1 MTASRSTWTGITF
14 GLCLAYYAAY
24 QQFKLPPALP
34 LLLQTYGYDRALA
47 GGFMSVYAA
56 AGLVLSLPLARALER
71 IGFLA
76 PILAALALM
85 IAGTTLNLMA
95 PENGWVVLAGRG
107 LEGIGFAVLA
117 IAGPVLANANA
128 TARQLPIVAGLSASW
143 IPIGQLGA
151 TAAAPAAFAG
161 PGWQAL
167 WWLGIAGALVLA
179 LWTLTVHAQRSVAFA
194 SPPAA
199 AKAGEQKSA
208 VARRSGLV
216 LTAVAFMIFSG
227 QYYAYMTWLPQ
238 YLVEVR
244 GLSPSFAV
252 AGYTVPVATL
262 IVTNL
267 IFAVILRAGIPLG
280 PLLTVGMASQA
291 TVWWLIPVT
300 GGGAGGVVSLV
311 VYGIGAGIVPT
322 CLFAVP
328 GLLAGA
334 GRPPASAFGIL
345 MTGRNLGV
353 LVGPVLLALAFKS
366 SGNWDVAPPIFGTA
380 TTIGLGVC
388 IWLSIVLAGARY
400 GTNR

>member
-1 MTASRSTWTGITF
+1 MTASRSAWTGIAF

-56 AGLVLSLPLARALER
+56 AGLLLSLPLARMLER
-71 IGFLA
+71 IGVLA
-76 PILAALALM
+76 PILTALALM
-85 IAGTTLNLMA
+85 VIGTAVNLMA
-95 PENGWVVLAGRG
+95 PENGWIVLAGRG

-128 TARQLPIVAGLSASW
+128 TARQLPLVAGLSASW

-167 WWLGIAGALVLA
+167 WWLGIAGALMLA
-179 LWTLTVHAQRSVAFA
+179 LWTAALHSRHAIAFA
-194 SPPAA
+194 SPRTAGGRKPAPQQTGNLILA
-199 AKAGEQKSA
+199 AG
-208 VARRSGLV
+208 
-216 LTAVAFMIFSG
+216 AFMIFSG

-238 YLVEVR
+238 YLVEVH
-244 GLSPSFAV
+244 GLSPSLAV
-252 AGYTVPVATL
+252 VGYTVPVVTL

-267 IFAVILRAGIPLG
+267 VFAMVLRAGVPLG
-280 PLLTVGMASQA
+280 PLLALGMASQA
-291 TVWWLIPVT
+291 AVWWLIPVT
-300 GGGAGGVVSLV
+300 GGGLGGVISLV

-328 GLLAGA
+328 SLLAGS
-334 GRPPASAFGIL
+334 GRPPASAFGII

-366 SGNWDVAPPIFGTA
+366 SGNWDIATPIFGTA
-380 TTIGLGVC
+380 TTVGLGVC
-388 IWLSIVLAGARY
+388 VWLAVALGGARY
-400 GTNR
+400 GTSR

>member
-1 MTASRSTWTGITF
+1 MTANRSTWTGIAF

-34 LLLQTYGYDRALA
+34 VLLQTYGYDRALA

-56 AGLVLSLPLARALER
+56 AGLLLSLPLARVLER
-71 IGFLA
+71 FGILA
-76 PILAALALM
+76 PILTALVLM
-85 IAGTTLNLMA
+85 ILGTVLNLTV

-167 WWLGIAGALVLA
+167 WWLGIAGALALA
-179 LWTLTVHAQRSVAFA
+179 AWTVTLHSRRTVAFV
-194 SPPAA
+194 SPAA
-199 AKAGEQKSA
+199 AGERGSSLPH
-208 VARRSGLV
+208 RGSLV
-216 LTAVAFMIFSG
+216 LTAGAFMIFSG

-238 YLVEVR
+238 YLVEVH
-244 GLSPSFAV
+244 GLSPSLAIL
-252 AGYTVPVATL
+252 GYTVPVATL
-262 IVTNL
+262 IATNL
-267 IFAVILRAGIPLG
+267 VFGMILRAGIPLG
-280 PLLTVGMASQA
+280 PLLAIGMASQA
-291 TVWWLIPVT
+291 AVWWLIPVT
-300 GGGAGGVVSLV
+300 GGGIAGAVSLV

-328 GLLAGA
+328 SLLAGA
-334 GRPPASAFGIL
+334 GRPPASAFAVI

-366 SGNWDVAPPIFGTA
+366 TGSWDIAAPIFGTA
-380 TTIGLGVC
+380 TTLGLAVC
-388 IWLSIVLAGARY
+388 IWLAAALGGARY
-400 GTNR
+400 GTSR

>member
-1 MTASRSTWTGITF
+1 MTASRSTWTGIAF

-56 AGLVLSLPLARALER
+56 AGLLLSLPLARMLER
-71 IGFLA
+71 VGVLA
-76 PILAALALM
+76 PILTALALM
-85 IAGTTLNLMA
+85 VTGTAVNLTA
-95 PENGWVVLAGRG
+95 PENGWIVLAGRG

-167 WWLGIAGALVLA
+167 WWLGIAGALMLA
-179 LWTLTVHAQRSVAFA
+179 FWTIALHSRHAIAFA
-194 SPPAA
+194 SPRAA
-199 AKAGEQKSA
+199 DRQESTLQQRGSLILAAG
-208 VARRSGLV
+208 
-216 LTAVAFMIFSG
+216 AFMIFSG

-238 YLVEVR
+238 YLVEVH
-244 GLSPSFAV
+244 GLSPSLAV
-252 AGYTVPVATL
+252 VGYTVPVATL

-267 IFAVILRAGIPLG
+267 VFAMVLRAGVPLG
-280 PLLTVGMASQA
+280 PLLAVGMASQA
-291 TVWWLIPVT
+291 AVWWLIPIT
-300 GGGAGGVVSLV
+300 GGGLGGAVSLV

-328 GLLAGA
+328 SLLAGS
-334 GRPPASAFGIL
+334 GRPPASAFGII

-366 SGNWDVAPPIFGTA
+366 SGNWDVATPIFGTA
-380 TTIGLGVC
+380 TTVGLGVC
-388 IWLSIVLAGARY
+388 IWLTVALGGARY
-400 GTNR
+400 GTSR

>member
-1 MTASRSTWTGITF
+1 MTASRSTWTGIAF

-56 AGLVLSLPLARALER
+56 AGLLLSLPLARMLER
-71 IGFLA
+71 IGVLA
-76 PILAALALM
+76 PILTALVLM
-85 IAGTTLNLMA
+85 VMGTAVNLMA
-95 PENGWVVLAGRG
+95 PENGWIVLAGRG

-167 WWLGIAGALVLA
+167 WWLGIAGALMLA
-179 LWTLTVHAQRSVAFA
+179 LWTASLHSRHAVAFTSPRAA
-194 SPPAA
+194 SGPDSTPRQTGNLILS
-199 AKAGEQKSA
+199 AG
-208 VARRSGLV
+208 
-216 LTAVAFMIFSG
+216 AFMIFSG

-238 YLVEVR
+238 YLVEVH
-244 GLSPSFAV
+244 GLSPSLAV
-252 AGYTVPVATL
+252 VGYTVPVVTL
-262 IVTNL
+262 IATNL
-267 IFAVILRAGIPLG
+267 VFGMVLRAGIPLG
-280 PLLTVGMASQA
+280 PLLAVGMASQA
-291 TVWWLIPVT
+291 AVWWLIPVT
-300 GGGAGGVVSLV
+300 GGGLGGAVSLV

-328 GLLAGA
+328 SLLAGS
-334 GRPPASAFGIL
+334 GRPPASAFGII

-366 SGNWDVAPPIFGTA
+366 SGNWDVATPIFGTA

-388 IWLSIVLAGARY
+388 IWLSVALAGARY
-400 GTNR
+400 GTSR

>member
-1 MTASRSTWTGITF
+1 MTASRSTWTGIAF

-34 LLLQTYGYDRALA
+34 VLLQTYGYDRALA

-56 AGLVLSLPLARALER
+56 AGLVLSLPLARVLER

-76 PILAALALM
+76 PILTALTLM
-85 IAGTTLNLMA
+85 IAGTILNLMV

-128 TARQLPIVAGLSASW
+128 TARQLPIVAGLMASW

-167 WWLGIAGALVLA
+167 WWLGIAGALAMA
-179 LWTLTVHAQRSVAFA
+179 LWTAALHSQRCVVFD
-194 SPPAA
+194 SPPAM
-199 AKAGEQKSA
+199 GGQISA
-208 VARRSGLV
+208 VRQRGSLI
-216 LTAVAFMIFSG
+216 LTAGAFMIFSG

-238 YLVEVR
+238 YLVEAH
-244 GLSPSFAV
+244 GLSPSLAV
-252 AGYTVPVATL
+252 VGYTIPVATL

-267 IFAVILRAGIPLG
+267 IFAMILRAGIPLG
-280 PLLTVGMASQA
+280 PLLAVGMASQA
-291 TVWWLIPVT
+291 AVWWLMPVT
-300 GGGAGGVVSLV
+300 GGDLAGIVSLV

-328 GLLAGA
+328 GLLAGT
-334 GRPPASAFGIL
+334 GRPPASAFGAI

-353 LVGPVLLALAFKS
+353 LTGPVLLALVFKS
-366 SGNWDVAPPIFGTA
+366 SGNWDVAAPIFGTA
-380 TTIGLGVC
+380 TTIGLAVC
-388 IWLSIVLAGARY
+388 IWLSVVLAGARY
-400 GTNR
+400 GTSR

>member
-1 MTASRSTWTGITF
+1 MDGNVTRCRTVGPAPNCARQGYPGLIVHGNTYFARPMTASRSTWTGIAF

-34 LLLQTYGYDRALA
+34 VLLQTYGYDRALA
-47 GGFMSVYAA
+47 GGFMSVYAV
-56 AGLVLSLPLARALER
+56 AGLVLSLPLARVLER
-71 IGFLA
+71 IGLLA
-76 PILAALALM
+76 PILTALVLM

-107 LEGIGFAVLA
+107 LEGVGFAVLA

-128 TARQLPIVAGLSASW
+128 TARQMPIIAGLSASW

-167 WWLGIAGALVLA
+167 WWLGIAGALALA
-179 LWTLTVHAQRSVAFA
+179 LWTVTLHSQRTVAFV

-199 AKAGEQKSA
+199 SRRGSGELGPA
-208 VARRSGLV
+208 VHRRGSLI
-216 LTAVAFMIFSG
+216 LTAAAFMIFSG

-252 AGYTVPVATL
+252 VGYTVPVATL

-267 IFAVILRAGIPLG
+267 IFAMILRAGIPLG
-280 PLLTVGMASQA
+280 PLLAVGMASQA
-291 TVWWLIPVT
+291 AVWWLIPVP
-300 GGGAGGVVSLV
+300 GGGAGG
-311 VYGIGAGIVPT
+311 GAEHGAGFVF
-322 CLFAVP
+322 FA
-328 GLLAGA
+328 
-334 GRPPASAFGIL
+334 
-345 MTGRNLGV
+345 
-353 LVGPVLLALAFKS
+353 
-366 SGNWDVAPPIFGTA
+366 
-380 TTIGLGVC
+380 
-388 IWLSIVLAGARY
+388 
-400 GTNR
+400 

>member
-1 MTASRSTWTGITF
+1 MTASRSTWTGIAF

-56 AGLVLSLPLARALER
+56 AGLLLSLPLARVLER
-71 IGFLA
+71 IGILA
-76 PILAALALM
+76 PILTALALM
-85 IAGTTLNLMA
+85 IAGTTLNLIA

-128 TARQLPIVAGLSASW
+128 TARQLPIIAGLSASW

-167 WWLGIAGALVLA
+167 WWLGIAGALALA
-179 LWTLTVHAQRSVAFA
+179 LWAGTLHNRRTIAFV
-194 SPPAA
+194 SPAA
-199 AKAGEQKSA
+199 AGGQRSA
-208 VARRSGLV
+208 LHRRGSLI
-216 LTAVAFMIFSG
+216 LAASAFMIFSG

-238 YLVEVR
+238 YLVEVH
-244 GLSPSFAV
+244 GLSPSLAV
-252 AGYTVPVATL
+252 LGYTVPVVTL

-267 IFAVILRAGIPLG
+267 VFAMILRAGIPLG
-280 PLLTVGMASQA
+280 PLLAVGMASQA
-291 TVWWLIPVT
+291 AVWWLIPVT
-300 GGGAGGVVSLV
+300 GGGLGGIVSLV

-328 GLLAGA
+328 GLLAGT
-334 GRPPASAFGIL
+334 GRPPASAFGII

-366 SGNWDVAPPIFGTA
+366 SGNWDVATPIFGTA
-380 TTIGLGVC
+380 TTVGLAVC
-388 IWLSIVLAGARY
+388 IWLSVVLAGARY
-400 GTNR
+400 TKER

>member
-1 MTASRSTWTGITF
+1 MTASRSTWTGIAF

-34 LLLQTYGYDRALA
+34 VLLQTYGYDRALA

-56 AGLVLSLPLARALER
+56 AGLVLSLPLARVLER

-76 PILAALALM
+76 PILTALALM
-85 IAGTTLNLMA
+85 IAGTTLNLMV

-128 TARQLPIVAGLSASW
+128 TGRQLPIVAGLMASW

-167 WWLGIAGALVLA
+167 WWLGIAGALAMA
-179 LWTLTVHAQRSVAFA
+179 LWTAALHSQRCVVFV
-194 SPPAA
+194 SPPAT
-199 AKAGEQKSA
+199 GGQISA
-208 VARRSGLV
+208 VRRRGSLI
-216 LTAVAFMIFSG
+216 LTAGAFMIFSG

-238 YLVEVR
+238 YLVEAH
-244 GLSPSFAV
+244 GLSPSLAV
-252 AGYTVPVATL
+252 VGYTIPVATL

-267 IFAVILRAGIPLG
+267 IFAMILRAGIPLG
-280 PLLTVGMASQA
+280 PLLAVGMASQSA
-291 TVWWLIPVT
+291 VWWLMPVT
-300 GGGAGGVVSLV
+300 GGDLAGIVSLV

-328 GLLAGA
+328 GLLAGT
-334 GRPPASAFGIL
+334 GRPPASAFGAI

-353 LVGPVLLALAFKS
+353 LTGPVLLALVFKS
-366 SGNWDVAPPIFGTA
+366 SGNWDVAAPIFGTA
-380 TTIGLGVC
+380 TTIGLAVC
-388 IWLSIVLAGARY
+388 IWLSVVLAGARY
-400 GTNR
+400 TKDR

>member
-1 MTASRSTWTGITF
+1 MTVSRGTWTGIVF

-34 LLLQTYGYDRALA
+34 VLLQTYGYDRALA

-56 AGLVLSLPLARALER
+56 AGLLLSLPLARVLER
-71 IGFLA
+71 FG
-76 PILAALALM
+76 ILVPVLTALALM
-85 IAGTTLNLMA
+85 IVGTTLNLAA

-128 TARQLPIVAGLSASW
+128 TARQLPLIAGLLASW

-167 WWLGIAGALVLA
+167 WWLGIAGALALA
-179 LWTLTVHAQRSVAFA
+179 LWAVALHSQRTVAFV
-194 SPPAA
+194 SPPTAGGQSSTQHRRGSLILAA
-199 AKAGEQKSA
+199 G
-208 VARRSGLV
+208 
-216 LTAVAFMIFSG
+216 AFMIFSG

-238 YLVEVR
+238 YLVEVH
-244 GLSPSFAV
+244 GLSPSLAV
-252 AGYTVPVATL
+252 LGYTVPVVTL

-267 IFAVILRAGIPLG
+267 VFAMILRAGIPLG
-280 PLLTVGMASQA
+280 PLLAVGMASQA
-291 TVWWLIPVT
+291 AVWWLIPVT
-300 GGGAGGVVSLV
+300 GGGLGGVVSLV

-328 GLLAGA
+328 GLLSGT

-366 SGNWDVAPPIFGTA
+366 SGNWDVATPIFGTA
-380 TTIGLGVC
+380 TTVGVAVC
-388 IWLSIVLAGARY
+388 IWLSVVLAGARY
-400 GTNR
+400 GTSR

>member
-1 MTASRSTWTGITF
+1 MTASRSTWTGIAF

-34 LLLQTYGYDRALA
+34 LLLQSYGYDRALA

-56 AGLVLSLPLARALER
+56 AGLLLSLPLARVLER
-71 IGFLA
+71 VGILG
-76 PILAALALM
+76 PIMAALALM
-85 IAGTTLNLMA
+85 ITGTALNLWA

-107 LEGIGFAVLA
+107 LEGVGFAVLA

-128 TARQLPIVAGLSASW
+128 NARQLPIVAGLSASW

-151 TAAAPAAFAG
+151 TAASPAAFAG

-167 WWLGIAGALVLA
+167 WWLGIAGALMLA
-179 LWTLTVHAQRSVAFA
+179 FWTATLHSRRAIAFV
-194 SPPAA
+194 SPPATDRH
-199 AKAGEQKSA
+199 GSA
-208 VARRSGLV
+208 LQQRGSLI
-216 LTAVAFMIFSG
+216 LTAAAFMIFSG

-238 YLVEVR
+238 YLVEVH
-244 GLSPSFAV
+244 GLSPSLAV
-252 AGYTVPVATL
+252 VGYTVPVVTL

-267 IFAVILRAGIPLG
+267 VFGMVLRAGIPLG
-280 PLLTVGMASQA
+280 PLLAVGMASQA
-291 TVWWLIPVT
+291 AVWWLIPVT
-300 GGGAGGVVSLV
+300 GDGLGGAVSLV

-328 GLLAGA
+328 SLLAGS
-334 GRPPASAFGIL
+334 GRPPASAFGII
-345 MTGRNLGV
+345 MTGRNMGV

-366 SGNWDVAPPIFGTA
+366 SGSWDIATPIFGTA

-388 IWLSIVLAGARY
+388 IWLSVALGGARY
-400 GTNR
+400 GTSR